1 MSNNNTQINEI
12 KKLKTK
18 INHHVHLSNT
28 IDQAGQNF
36 KKFFPG
42 HSFGSV
48 EKEMIAK
55 QIGIFQEEIKKLSST
70 VTKGEIL
77 DLQKVTDTVLE
88 AWGRTK
94 IKITVFNLAEN
105 EEDFENAIETFQSGC
120 GLTFDKSELMI
131 VEYYLDTNSRSQL
144 YLVRAFLAPGF
155 AYASFD
161 TGKVGWGTDVLT
173 NSKFLKQV
181 AAEVDCD

>member
-1 MSNNNTQINEI
+1 MSNNNTQISEI

-36 KKFFPG
+36 KKFFPN

-55 QIGIFQEEIKKLSST
+55 QISVFQEEIKKLSST
-70 VTKGEIL
+70 ITKGEVL
-77 DLQKVTDTVLE
+77 DLQTVSDTVLE

-94 IKITVFNLAEN
+94 IKITVFDLAEN
-105 EEDFENAIETFQSGC
+105 EEEFDYAIEVFQNGC
-120 GLTFDKSELMI
+120 GLTFDKSELTI
-131 VEYYLDTNSRSQL
+131 VEYYLTTSNRSQL
-144 YLVRAFLAPGF
+144 YLVRAYLAPGF
-155 AYASFD
+155 AFATFD
-161 TGKVGWGTDVLT
+161 TGKVAWGTEVLT
-173 NSKFLKQV
+173 NSKFLGQV

>member
-1 MSNNNTQINEI
+1 MSNNNTQISEI

-36 KKFFPG
+36 KKFFPN

-55 QIGIFQEEIKKLSST
+55 QISVFQEEIKKLSST
-70 VTKGEIL
+70 VTKGEVL
-77 DLQKVTDTVLE
+77 DLQTVTDTVIE
-88 AWGRTK
+88 AWGRTR
-94 IKITVFNLAEN
+94 IKTTVYNLAEHSD
-105 EEDFENAIETFQSGC
+105 DFENAIETFQSGC
-120 GLTFDKSELMI
+120 GLTFDKSELII
-131 VEYYLDTNSRSQL
+131 VEYYLNTSSRSQL

-161 TGKVGWGTDVLT
+161 TGKVGWFTEVLS
-173 NSKFLKQV
+173 NNKFLGQL